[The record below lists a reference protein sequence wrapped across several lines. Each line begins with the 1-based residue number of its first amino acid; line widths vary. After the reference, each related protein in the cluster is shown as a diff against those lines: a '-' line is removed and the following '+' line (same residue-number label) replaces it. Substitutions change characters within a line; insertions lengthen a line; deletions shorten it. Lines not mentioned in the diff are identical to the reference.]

1 MTEKNVVVR
10 KTPQLATIPHGGQ
23 NQVLQRGMDGR
34 NHEEVLKLGAMYL
47 TGAAD
52 ECGAGG

>member
-10 KTPQLATIPHGGQ
+10 KTPHLATIPHGGQ

-34 NHEEVLKLGAMYL
+34 NHEEVLKLGSK
-47 TGAAD
+47 
-52 ECGAGG
+52 EP